1 MKALF
6 GRKMVDIE
14 ELRAAT
20 RNAKKEGFVGLVDS
34 KLTNDQKESLK
45 KLNI

>member
-20 RNAKKEGFVGLVDS
+20 RNDKKEGFVGAAYKVLS
-34 KLTNDQKESLK
+34 GTL
-45 KLNI
+45 I